1 MPNSN
6 PDPPESDSYCPNPP
20 DRRTGETC
28 GLVGTVFAVSEG
40 TKGSRVSVIEGE
52 VNVESEATAT
62 RLFPGEQFNSS
73 QILTEVPIEEEIAWS
88 QELALHIALLG
99 EFAGA
104 RDELRDAIA
113 SQGLRYS
120 STLLGRVP
128 ADTVMYA
135 SFPNAARTL
144 MDAYDVFRSRVEENA
159 VIREWW
165 NESAA
170 QAAESGNL
178 TIDQMIEQVRALSSL
193 VGNEI
198 VLAMAGGN
206 DSPEPL
212 LLAEI
217 TDAEQAVILL
227 RAALAMSAE
236 PAGLRIVTAAA
247 DLGALSGTEEAIAY
261 VEGGLL
267 AFSPSPGGI
276 MGALNPDGAFS
287 GTEFYASLAAAY
299 ADGTDWLFAADID
312 QLLDGEFADLPDG
325 IGFNDLNDLIVD
337 YKALGASGATSAI
350 MNFEGSRTG
359 VASWIGPA
367 APMGGLDFISPDTF
381 GVAAGLTRDP
391 VSIVG
396 EMFDTLRTVNTG
408 EWNEILAFQAEH
420 RIDIQYDLAAP
431 LGGEIAIA
439 IDGPML
445 PTPSWKVVV
454 EVYDSA
460 RLQNTLERL
469 GAELNRTAEMDG
481 EPGVEITAESV
492 GGQIY
497 HSVTALENGSAIH
510 YTYSGGYMIVAA
522 SRALVTQALQYNQTR
537 YTLGNS
543 AAFQGLLP
551 AGSANYCLA
560 ILYQNMTPMISAL
573 ADYVP
578 LPEDAITDEQL
589 AVIDETVRN
598 TPPTLVCVA
607 AEEDRIVASNQGE
620 LAFNLVTL
628 GGFSGLLETLSQVQ
642 GSDE

>member
-1 MPNSN
+1 M
-6 PDPPESDSYCPNPP
+6 
-20 DRRTGETC
+20 
-28 GLVGTVFAVSEG
+28 
-40 TKGSRVSVIEGE
+40 
-52 VNVESEATAT
+52 
-62 RLFPGEQFNSS
+62 FPGEQFNSS

-170 QAAESGNL
+170 PGRRVWQPDHRSDDRTGSSTFESGRER
-178 TIDQMIEQVRALSSL
+178 DSP
-193 VGNEI
+193 GDGG
-198 VLAMAGGN
+198 GGN